1 MAHREPEL
9 DPTQLKQQKA
19 SHRALWCPL
28 SGPRSRLAGL
38 LLTLD
43 IFSTGLLLIEYE
55 SSTSTRK
62 QVDYGKTYPDRAWG
76 SWREPRRGPAQFA

>member
-9 DPTQLKQQKA
+9 DPTTQTAEGFAPGVVVPL
-19 SHRALWCPL
+19 SRALAR
-28 SGPRSRLAGL
+28 GLAGL

-55 SSTSTRK
+55 
-62 QVDYGKTYPDRAWG
+62 YEY
-76 SWREPRRGPAQFA
+76 EYAQTG

>member
-9 DPTQLKQQKA
+9 DPTTQTA
-19 SHRALWCPL
+19 EGFAPGVVVPSRALAR
-28 SGPRSRLAGL
+28 GLAGL

-55 SSTSTRK
+55 
-62 QVDYGKTYPDRAWG
+62 YEY
-76 SWREPRRGPAQFA
+76 AQTG